1 MKMEKFHMC
10 PRFENAFELL
20 GKRWTGLIIRTLL
33 NGQNRFSD
41 IEEAIPNMSARMLTE
56 RFKELEK
63 AGIIL
68 RKVYPETPVRIEYE
82 LTEKGRELQNHLTI
96 LVHCLKN
103 RDVQYYLKI
112 VLHIF
117 CVVFFIVCVVI
128 LINVP

>member
-1 MKMEKFHMC
+1 MEKYHMC

-63 AGIIL
+63 EGIIL

-82 LTEKGRELQNHLTI
+82 LTEKGRALQSVMDEIQKWAEKWT
-96 LVHCLKN
+96 
-103 RDVQYYLKI
+103 
-112 VLHIF
+112 
-117 CVVFFIVCVVI
+117 
-128 LINVP
+128 

>member
-1 MKMEKFHMC
+1 MEKFHMC

-63 AGIIL
+63 EGIII

-82 LTEKGRELQNHLTI
+82 LTEKGRDLQSAMDEIPKWAEKWN
-96 LVHCLKN
+96 
-103 RDVQYYLKI
+103 
-112 VLHIF
+112 
-117 CVVFFIVCVVI
+117 
-128 LINVP
+128 

>member
-1 MKMEKFHMC
+1 MC

-63 AGIIL
+63 EGIII

-82 LTEKGRELQNHLTI
+82 LTEKGRALQSVMDEIQKWAEKWN
-96 LVHCLKN
+96 
-103 RDVQYYLKI
+103 
-112 VLHIF
+112 
-117 CVVFFIVCVVI
+117 
-128 LINVP
+128 